1 MNNGITF
8 RDKLE
13 AEEYKKNK
21 ESEGYYAQVVKTKT
35 GYIVNLLGMEPPALG
50 SDITCPFCGESG
62 FDKAGLKNHLEHG
75 DCDKYNNIE
84 ALNRM
89 F

>member
-1 MNNGITF
+1 MNDGITF

-21 ESEGYYAQVVKTKT
+21 ESEGYYTQVVKTKT
-35 GYIVNLLGMEPPALG
+35 GYIVNLLG
-50 SDITCPFCGESG
+50 SDITCPFCDESG

-75 DCDKYNNIE
+75 DCNKYNNIK